1 MDRGLYVIASGMLTE
16 MTRQE
21 RIAHDL
27 ANSATPAYKAQ
38 RVAQNEFDELLLT
51 SQRTGQAIGSASLG
65 VVQVGL
71 TIDFRQGALKRTD
84 EPFDVA
90 LDGDGFLVVE
100 TENGPRYTRNG
111 QLRLD
116 GERRLV
122 TAAGLPVLGADGK
135 AIVVQGS
142 GELTIST
149 DGSVIRDGKPAGKLH
164 VVSLRNVTKETES
177 LYKGTVGP
185 RPEGT
190 AIRQGTL
197 EGSNVEAAE
206 TMVEMISSLRSFEAG
221 QRVLH
226 SIDETLQR
234 AIQMGGPTG

>member
-1 MDRGLYVIASGMLTE
+1 MLTE
-16 MTRQE
+16 LARQE

-38 RVAQNEFDELLLT
+38 RVAQNEFDEMLLT
-51 SQRTGQAIGSASLG
+51 SQRTGATIGPASLG
-65 VVQVGL
+65 VMQVGL
-71 TIDFRQGALKRTD
+71 TIDFKQGALKRTD
-84 EPFDVA
+84 EQFDVA
-90 LDGDGFLVVE
+90 LDGEGFLVVD
-100 TENGPRYTRNG
+100 TDDGLRYTRNG

-116 GERRLV
+116 GESRLV
-122 TAAGLPVLGADGK
+122 TSNGLPVLGDDGK
-135 AIVVQGS
+135 PIVVQGS
-142 GELTIST
+142 GDLTIAP
-149 DGSVIRDGKPAGKLH
+149 DGTVSRDGKIAGKIH
-164 VVSLRNVTKETES
+164 VVSLTNVTKESES
-177 LYKGTVGP
+177 LYKGTAGP

-190 AIRQGTL
+190 AIRQGAL

-234 AIQMGGPTG
+234 SIQMGGPSS

>member
-16 MTRQE
+16 LARQE

-38 RVAQNEFDELLLT
+38 HVAQNEFDELLLV
-51 SQRTGQAIGSASLG
+51 SQRTKGPIGMASLG
-65 VVQVGL
+65 VTQVGL
-71 TIDFRQGALKRTD
+71 TIDFAQGALKRTD
-84 EPFDVA
+84 EQFDVG
-90 LDGDGFLVVE
+90 LDGEGFLVVA

-122 TAAGLPVLGADGK
+122 TAAGLPVLGDDGK
-135 AIVVQGS
+135 PIVVQGA
-142 GELTIST
+142 GDLTIT
-149 DGSVIRDGKPAGKLH
+149 PDGTVIRDGKTAGKIHL
-164 VVSLRNVTKETES
+164 VSLTNVSKESES
-177 LYKGTVGP
+177 LYRGTAGA

-221 QRVLH
+221 QRVIH
-226 SIDETLQR
+226 AIDETLQR
-234 AIQMGGPTG
+234 SIQMGGPSS